1 MKLSRRVLAR
11 YVATELQAGKNHK
24 EVVQALAAYI
34 IEHRLQGQLELVLA
48 DIATNLATL
57 GHIEATVTTARPL
70 TGELRKDLLDYV
82 ERIEGSSDITL
93 NESVDPSLLGG
104 VIVET
109 PGKRFDASIATKL
122 KRLRNA

>member
-11 YVATELQAGKNHK
+11 HIAAELQAGKSK
-24 EVVQALAAYI
+24 KAVVEALAAYVV
-34 IEHRLQGQLELVLA
+34 EHRLHSQLDLILA
-48 DIATNLATL
+48 DVAANLAAL
-57 GHIEATVTTARPL
+57 GHIEAAVTTARPL
-70 TGELRKDLLDYV
+70 TAELKEALTDYV
-82 ERIEGSSDITL
+82 KRIEGASDVTL
-93 NESVDPSLLGG
+93 NESVDPTLLGG

>member
-11 YVATELQAGKNHK
+11 HIATELQSGKNRK
-24 EVVQALAAYI
+24 DVVELLAAYV
-34 IEHRLQGQLELVLA
+34 IEHRLHSQLELILSDVA
-48 DIATNLATL
+48 ANLAKL

-70 TGELRKDLLDYV
+70 SDELRTEILDYV
-82 ERIEGSSDITL
+82 SRVEDSKDITL
-93 NESVDPSLLGG
+93 NETVDPSLLGG

-122 KRLRNA
+122 KRLRSA

>member
-11 YVATELQAGKNHK
+11 HIAAELRSGKNRK
-24 EVVQALAAYI
+24 DIVQSLAAYV
-34 IEHRLQGQLELVLA
+34 IEHRLVGQLELILA
-48 DIATNLATL
+48 DVSANLATM

-70 TGELRKDLLDYV
+70 TDELRKELLEYV
-82 ERIEGSSDITL
+82 KRTNGSKDITL
-93 NESVDPSLLGG
+93 NELVDPSLLGG

-109 PGKRFDASIATKL
+109 PGKRFDASVSTKL

>member
-11 YVATELQAGKNHK
+11 HIATQLQTSKDHK
-24 EVVQALAAYI
+24 AVVRELAAYVV
-34 IEHRLQGQLELVLA
+34 EHRLHSQLELILA
-48 DIATNLATL
+48 DVAANLAAL

-70 TGELRKDLLDYV
+70 TVELKQEITDYIK
-82 ERIEGSSDITL
+82 RIENVGDITL
-93 NESVDPSLLGG
+93 NESVDPALLGG

-109 PGKRFDASIATKL
+109 PRKRFDASIATKL

>member
-11 YVATELQAGKNHK
+11 HVAAQLQSGKDRK
-24 EVVQALAAYI
+24 AVVQALAAYVV
-34 IEHRLQGQLELVLA
+34 ENRLHSQLELILA
-48 DIATNLATL
+48 DIAANLAAL
-57 GHIEATVTTARPL
+57 GHIEATVTTAHPL
-70 TGELRKDLLDYV
+70 NAELKKELIDYV
-82 ERIEGSSDITL
+82 KRIEGVSDITL
-93 NESVDPSLLGG
+93 NESVDPTLLGG

>member
-11 YVATELQAGKNHK
+11 HIATELQSGKNRK
-24 EVVQALAAYI
+24 DVVESLAAYV
-34 IEHRLQGQLELVLA
+34 IEHRLHSQLELILSDVA
-48 DIATNLATL
+48 ANLARL

-70 TGELRKDLLDYV
+70 SDELRAEVLDYV
-82 ERIEGSSDITL
+82 SRVEGSKDITL
-93 NESVDPSLLGG
+93 NETVDPSLLGG

-122 KRLRNA
+122 KRLRSA

>member
-11 YVATELQAGKNHK
+11 HVAAELQAGKSRK
-24 EVVQALAAYI
+24 DVVQSLAAYV
-34 IEHRLQGQLELVLA
+34 IEHRLQGQLELILA
-48 DIATNLATL
+48 DVAANLAVL

-70 TGELRKDLLDYV
+70 TDELRKELLDYV
-82 ERIEGSSDITL
+82 KRIEGSSDITL

-109 PGKRFDASIATKL
+109 PGKRFDASVSTKL

>member
-11 YVATELQAGKNHK
+11 HIALRLQAGTDRKA
-24 EVVQALAAYI
+24 VVRGLAAYI
-34 IEHRLQGQLELVLA
+34 VEHRLHSQLELILA
-48 DIATNLATL
+48 DVAANLATL

-70 TGELRKDLLDYV
+70 TAELKQELTNYIK
-82 ERIEGSSDITL
+82 RIEKVNDITL
-93 NESVDPSLLGG
+93 NESVDPALLGG